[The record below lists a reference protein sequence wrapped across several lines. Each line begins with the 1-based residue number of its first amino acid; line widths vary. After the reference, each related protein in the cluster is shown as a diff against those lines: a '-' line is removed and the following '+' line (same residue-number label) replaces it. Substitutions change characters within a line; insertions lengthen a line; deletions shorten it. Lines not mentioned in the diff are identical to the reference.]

1 LDAEGAQ
8 VCEGCEALELG
19 DAVLA
24 EPEGCQVCEG
34 FQAFDLA
41 DAVGAEFEVGQVREG
56 FEVLDARDAVLDKVE
71 VVELREVRDV
81 LDVLELVVAEVEA
94 GEGGAVLEAV
104 RVLDQVVVEFE
115 LDELGRE
122 GFRELDLLDGVL
134 AQAEFFEVL
143 EAFEAEAGYVCD
155 ARVLCVNLLL
165 LCKYLA
171 FAVSCCFARTSVS
184 GSSSSSKSAHYF
196 CQCVYHLFLVSSPRT
211 FIRRDLVHGRRIV
224 VLVV

>member
-1 LDAEGAQ
+1 
-8 VCEGCEALELG
+8 
-19 DAVLA
+19 
-24 EPEGCQVCEG
+24 
-34 FQAFDLA
+34 
-41 DAVGAEFEVGQVREG
+41 
-56 FEVLDARDAVLDKVE
+56 LDKVE
-71 VVELREVRDV
+71 VVEFREVRNV
-81 LDVLELVVAEVEA
+81 LDVLELVVAEVET
-94 GEGGAVLEAV
+94 GEGGAVFEAV
-104 RVLDQVVVEFE
+104 GVLDQVVVELE

-122 GFRELDLLDGVL
+122 GLGELDLLDGVL
-134 AQAEFFEVL
+134 AQAELFEVL
-143 EAFEAEAGYVCD
+143 EAFEAQAGYVCD
-155 ARVLCVNLLL
+155 TRVLCVNLLL